1 MSKLIDLDTVTAD
14 KPYHSNYELKIP
26 SMYCENDVL
35 ATEAVANAWAAILH
49 ENGNLCFKRPI
60 CVDIKKM
67 IFHPPATIVY
77 WADGSK
83 TVVKCKKDEE
93 YDPEKGLAM
102 AISKRVLDKNYRKT
116 FKNLVK
122 EGEVTP

>member
-1 MSKLIDLDTVTAD
+1 MTTNI
-14 KPYHSNYELKIP
+14 YIP
-26 SMYCENDVL
+26 TKDFKFNSIKD
-35 ATEAVANAWAAILH
+35 AWSACLNESGA
-49 ENGNLCFKRPI
+49 LCFKRTI

-83 TVVKCKKDEE
+83 TVVKCKKGEE

-116 FKNLVK
+116 FKNIVK